1 MSAAEAPDSTTGTIA
16 RPVTDY
22 QAADRAGDLRG
33 RWPPRNYKLR
43 AGAPPRPGGVNRG
56 QGPPTAGGGDRCT
69 AQGGD
74 TRSKRSLQRWVCPTP
89 AVYLCD
95 RDIPLHWE
103 PSHGPDPHRTVRY
116 PRPRRAN
123 ARRPPTKTQWT
134 SRSAAGRHLPRPAR
148 PLLVRLH
155 AAVSRSRRRGA
166 RDPGP
171 VRAHQGP
178 REPEPGSPL
187 LREKP
192 FDRLDLWVASGRA
205 PVLGRKCAVA
215 KSMHGMHATHAV
227 HRDSS
232 VAGDACKPRCMQA
245 MRCMRGDALPCEQ
258 ALQVVRAEHCGL
270 AMRSVQAS
278 HAKQGMHAVHALRVT
293 RSLHNVRRVHEA
305 HAVLHVQ
312 TVQGTSAPHDV
323 HDTHLLPPSVR
334 RIAPSRTRVHTVRA
348 RR

>member
-16 RPVTDY
+16 GPVTDC

-123 ARRPPTKTQWT
+123 ARRPPDEDAVDFPFGGRQAPPAAGQTSPGPAPRSCVQLSPARCARSGTGTST
-134 SRSAAGRHLPRPAR
+134 SR
-148 PLLVRLH
+148 
-155 AAVSRSRRRGA
+155 
-166 RDPGP
+166 
-171 VRAHQGP
+171 
-178 REPEPGSPL
+178 
-187 LREKP
+187 
-192 FDRLDLWVASGRA
+192 ASGA
-205 PVLGRKCAVA
+205 
-215 KSMHGMHATHAV
+215 
-227 HRDSS
+227 
-232 VAGDACKPRCMQA
+232 
-245 MRCMRGDALPCEQ
+245 
-258 ALQVVRAEHCGL
+258 
-270 AMRSVQAS
+270 
-278 HAKQGMHAVHALRVT
+278 
-293 RSLHNVRRVHEA
+293 
-305 HAVLHVQ
+305 
-312 TVQGTSAPHDV
+312 
-323 HDTHLLPPSVR
+323 
-334 RIAPSRTRVHTVRA
+334 
-348 RR
+348 